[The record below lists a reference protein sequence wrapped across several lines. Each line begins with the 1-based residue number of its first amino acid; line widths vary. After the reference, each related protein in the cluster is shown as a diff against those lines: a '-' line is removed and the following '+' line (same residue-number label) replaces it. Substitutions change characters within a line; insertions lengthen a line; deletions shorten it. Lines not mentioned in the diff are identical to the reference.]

1 MPDRPAGPGHR
12 AGKFTHHGRVTPLS
26 EWGDRR
32 RAARYRPKEAGEP
45 AARDGS
51 PLRDEARTGR
61 GGAGSGCLQDRDPP
75 GGCRRPARTS
85 RSVETMFRR
94 WTLAGGVLL
103 AGLAAGITTGSPFI
117 VVVFAA
123 LAAAAS
129 PLIFPRSE
137 TAAEAQTRSV
147 EDGRAVIY
155 WRPGCPFCVR
165 LRATLGPAARRA
177 HWVDI

>member
-1 MPDRPAGPGHR
+1 
-12 AGKFTHHGRVTPLS
+12 
-26 EWGDRR
+26 
-32 RAARYRPKEAGEP
+32 
-45 AARDGS
+45 
-51 PLRDEARTGR
+51 
-61 GGAGSGCLQDRDPP
+61 
-75 GGCRRPARTS
+75 
-85 RSVETMFRR
+85 MFRR
-94 WTLAGGVLL
+94 WTLAGVVLL
-103 AGLAAGITTGSPFI
+103 AGLAAGITTGSPII

-177 HWVDI
+177 HWVDIWRDPEAAAAVRAVADGNETVPTVVLDGVPHVNPDPGWLRKQLLAA